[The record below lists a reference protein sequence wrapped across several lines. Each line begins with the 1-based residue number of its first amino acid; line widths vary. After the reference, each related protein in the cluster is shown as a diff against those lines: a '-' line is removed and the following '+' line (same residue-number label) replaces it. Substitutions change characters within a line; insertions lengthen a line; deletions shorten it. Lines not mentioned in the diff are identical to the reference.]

1 MIQLVTVTYTLTTI
15 PCIFKLNKGKRWPS
29 PVLQIDE
36 NNFPVPVRT
45 KFLNKL
51 LPFRLTCRKGL
62 QRLCSLCQGADCP
75 HIFDTHSQSR
85 PLLYMTLKIWIIQQ
99 TYNLEHYDGNYIV
112 VNERHGYELKERAQ
126 NLYGVR
132 FHLRAAFSN
141 INPPPSFHDCTFY
154 STYV

>member
-1 MIQLVTVTYTLTTI
+1 MSGGRLPTYIRHSL
-15 PCIFKLNKGKRWPS
+15 PES
-29 PVLQIDE
+29 PIALYDSEDMDNSTNLQTDI
-36 NNFPVPVRT
+36 
-45 KFLNKL
+45 
-51 LPFRLTCRKGL
+51 
-62 QRLCSLCQGADCP
+62 
-75 HIFDTHSQSR
+75 
-85 PLLYMTLKIWIIQQ
+85 
-99 TYNLEHYDGNYIV
+99 EHYDGNYTV